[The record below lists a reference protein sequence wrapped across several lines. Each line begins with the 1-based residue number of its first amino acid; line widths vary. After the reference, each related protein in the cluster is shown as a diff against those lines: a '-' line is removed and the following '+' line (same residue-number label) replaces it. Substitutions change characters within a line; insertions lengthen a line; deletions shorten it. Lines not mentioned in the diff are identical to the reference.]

1 MKYILFISIVLLI
14 VSVSLLISCKHKIQ
28 TNNVNYSETIDSV
41 RRLFIPDIRTTAF
54 LSQKIENEVYIIE
67 SNEAAKLDSIATKL
81 KEVAPN
87 LNFLVNYLP
96 EKALGENIYG
106 LINNSVANMR
116 SAPKHQAELISQALL
131 GTPIKIFKKLNGWYF
146 VQTPDYYFGWID
158 EQALKI
164 LSKENFNKWIENE
177 KVIVTVNN
185 TFVKSAGNSPVA
197 DVVLGN
203 ILEIKNIEPQKTLVS
218 FPDGRE
224 GYLQNSEI
232 QNYTE
237 WIQQDTINTE
247 LLKNT
252 ALTFLGAPYLWGGA
266 STKATDCS
274 GFTKSIFF
282 SNALIL
288 QRDASQQT
296 LYGELIEAE
305 ENYSNL
311 NIGDLLF
318 FGEKATEAQ
327 KERVTH
333 VGMYIGE
340 GLFIHASGKVRIS
353 SLLPQDE
360 RFDNDYVSKLIRIR
374 RLTEYEGKSGIEKV
388 SESNFFSLQ

>member
-1 MKYILFISIVLLI
+1 
-14 VSVSLLISCKHKIQ
+14 
-28 TNNVNYSETIDSV
+28 
-41 RRLFIPDIRTTAF
+41 
-54 LSQKIENEVYIIE
+54 
-67 SNEAAKLDSIATKL
+67 
-81 KEVAPN
+81 
-87 LNFLVNYLP
+87 
-96 EKALGENIYG
+96 
-106 LINNSVANMR
+106 MR

-311 NIGDLLF
+311 NIEECILVKGFLF
-318 FGEKATEAQ
+318 MPPVKFVSAVCCPKMNVLITI
-327 KERVTH
+327 T
-333 VGMYIGE
+333 
-340 GLFIHASGKVRIS
+340 
-353 SLLPQDE
+353 SL
-360 RFDNDYVSKLIRIR
+360 S
-374 RLTEYEGKSGIEKV
+374 
-388 SESNFFSLQ
+388 